1 MTKVNLLSILNTI
14 NLLQNDAE
22 IMQIISFALFHQCTF
37 NFLHTV
43 FLHYNNNRCPGDK
56 HKKLRSIVFIE
67 LQK

>member
-1 MTKVNLLSILNTI
+1 M
-14 NLLQNDAE
+14 LQNDAE
-22 IMQIISFALFHQCTF
+22 IMQITSFALFHQCTF